1 MREKNDIE
9 PYVFIFGQ
17 SFPRSEIIKLCVI
30 AGFVLLMSIIGGT
43 FLYLD
48 WREGVELREAKVEEQ
63 RRLEEVAAEQEVDPL
78 RKFFEGY
85 LKQTRF
91 SEVDSIRAVGV
102 YDVNDIEMDFTFMA
116 KRPRLYRQK
125 LTKADHLIEVGY
137 DGEEVWF
144 NQSHDVVDSSD
155 PSLMQLNRTLAILES
170 TIPCLAWDYDIE
182 KPLDG
187 LQLMPESEWQGHE
200 CYVVKNTK
208 LLSEVPVYHYIDK
221 AAGFERYRRASVE
234 IAPGRFR
241 DVELFYDPPLGGSP
255 YPIPSGIELILDG
268 RLYYKVTFDTV
279 DVNKGVP
286 TFLFERPKSEE

>member
-1 MREKNDIE
+1 MRKPNDIE

-17 SFPRSEIIKLCVI
+17 SFPRSEIVRLCVI
-30 AGFVLLMSIIGGT
+30 AGFAILMLTIGAGY
-43 FLYLD
+43 LYLD
-48 WREGVELREAKVEEQ
+48 WREGVEMREAKFEEQ
-63 RRLEEVAAEQEVDPL
+63 QRLEEIAAAQEVDPL

-85 LKQTRF
+85 LVQTRF

-102 YDVNDIEMDFTFMA
+102 YDVNEIVMEFTFMA

-125 LTKADHLIEVGY
+125 LRKDDNLIEVGY

-144 NQSHDVVDSSD
+144 QQSHDVVDSSD
-155 PSLMQLNRTLAILES
+155 PSLMKLNRTLAILES

-187 LQLMPESEWQGHE
+187 LELMSESEWQGHA

-208 LLSEVPVYHYIDK
+208 LLDEAPVYHYIDK
-221 AAGFERYRRASVE
+221 AMGFERYRRASIE

-241 DVELFYDPPLGGSP
+241 DVELFYDSPLAGAV
-255 YPIPSGIELILDG
+255 YPIPSGIELLLDG
-268 RLYYKVTFDTV
+268 RLFYKVNFDTV

-286 TFLFERPKSEE
+286 TFLFERPKTAE